1 MDDYYELLDVAP
13 DAERDQIRGAYRT
26 KRDELQAQEGADARA
41 QVAELNRAWNVLS
54 DPTQRQRY
62 DERLAEWRDGGD
74 ADGEYEDD
82 GDHDDDED
90 GERPVPVTRTQRR
103 DEIRR
108 ARKQQMSTTVTLPT
122 GQNLAPV
129 RNRLIALATDA
140 VILLAL
146 FSAVQLIGANR
157 VDHRFPGERTHA
169 SHLQKRADALKT
181 KISAD
186 KKAVTAAQDKKD
198 TAAATA
204 AKARQDADQKQ
215 QDDYN
220 DQVTKVNRDFA
231 PGLKVVYAIGVLI
244 AFLYLVPLTAL
255 TGQTIGKRVQKI
267 RVVKIADGSVPGWA
281 VALKRF
287 AIPLGVA
294 LVLGVLF
301 LGEFALLLGIVAVVG
316 WVNRPD
322 RQGLHDRLAKTVV
335 VEA

>member
-13 DAERDQIRGAYRT
+13 DAERDEIRGAYRA
-26 KRDELQAQEGADARA
+26 KRDELQAQDGAGARA
-41 QVAELNRAWNVLS
+41 QIAELNRAWNVLS

-62 DERLAEWRDGGD
+62 DDRLAEWRDSGD
-74 ADGEYEDD
+74 EDD
-82 GDHDDDED
+82 AYDED
-90 GERPVPVTRTQRR
+90 GDEDEDAGKRPVPVTRTQRR
-103 DEIRR
+103 EEIRR
-108 ARKQQMSTTVTLPT
+108 ARKKQMTATVTLPNGLT
-122 GQNLAPV
+122 LAPV
-129 RNRLIALATDA
+129 RSRLMALATDA

-146 FSAVQLIGANR
+146 FSAVQLIGAKQ

-169 SHLQKRADALKT
+169 SHLQKRVDALKD

-198 TAAATA
+198 TAAETA
-204 AKARQDADQKQ
+204 AKARQTADQKQ

-220 DQVTKVNRDFA
+220 HQIDKVNQDFA

-255 TGQTIGKRVQKI
+255 TGQTIGKRLQKI
-267 RVVKIADGSVPGWA
+267 RVVKAADGSVPGWA
-281 VALKRF
+281 VTAKRF
-287 AIPLGVA
+287 SIPLGIA
-294 LVLGVLF
+294 LLLGVLF